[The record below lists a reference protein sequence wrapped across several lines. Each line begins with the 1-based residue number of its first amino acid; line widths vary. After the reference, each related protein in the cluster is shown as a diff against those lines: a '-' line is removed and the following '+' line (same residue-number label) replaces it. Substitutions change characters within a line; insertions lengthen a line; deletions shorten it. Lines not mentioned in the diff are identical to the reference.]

1 MSELLTVAVRLSDAE
16 PVPRS
21 PPPAS
26 RAPGPV
32 TPGAPWPAC
41 SFALSVAGPVS
52 AAPPVAGGDWTEK
65 VVLIH
70 VPDATA

>member
-26 RAPGPV
+26 C
-32 TPGAPWPAC
+32 APWPARSC
-41 SFALSVAGPVS
+41 TLSVVSVAGPVS